1 MTGLFRL
8 DTKRVRVNGRGFR
21 LAAHKPRATPG
32 FRGDK
37 SAAKP
42 LIAALT
48 ARLEAL
54 QELFFADGRHRLL
67 VVLQGLDASGKDGVI
82 RHVFEGV
89 NPSGV
94 RVASFKAP
102 TEEELAHDF
111 LWRVHARAP
120 RAGEIVLFNR
130 SHYEDVLVVRV
141 RKLAPKSVWRQRF
154 ERINDFERLLCE
166 NGTTILKFFLH
177 ISRAEQ
183 AERFRERISD
193 PAKRWKFR
201 RGDLEDRAL
210 WSQYQEAYE
219 DALRKTSTPWA
230 PWHVIP
236 ADREWYRNLAIGSLV
251 VQALEAL
258 PLAYPPGEPGI
269 ESLEIG

>member
-1 MTGLFRL
+1 MPPFRFASRRL
-8 DTKRVRVNGRGFR
+8 RVPKSRFR
-21 LAAHKPRATPG
+21 LAAYKPRSTPG

-37 SAAKP
+37 AAAKP
-42 LIAALT
+42 LLAGLT
-48 ARLEAL
+48 ERLEAL

-67 VVLQGLDASGKDGVI
+67 VVLQGLDASGKDGTI

-111 LWRVHARAP
+111 LWRVHSRVP
-120 RAGEIVLFNR
+120 RSGEMVLFNR

-141 RKLAPKSVWRQRF
+141 RKLAARAVWQARYRQ
-154 ERINDFERLLCE
+154 INEFERLLAE
-166 NGTTILKFFLH
+166 SGTTILKFFLH
-177 ISRAEQ
+177 ISRDEQ
-183 AERFRERISD
+183 RERFRERIAD

-210 WSQYQEAYE
+210 WPQYQQAYE

-230 PWHVIP
+230 PWYVIP
-236 ADREWYRNLAIGSLV
+236 ADREWYRNLAISAIV
-251 VQALEAL
+251 VETLDGLGLQ
-258 PLAYPPGEPGI
+258 YPRGEPG
-269 ESLEIG
+269 LETLKID